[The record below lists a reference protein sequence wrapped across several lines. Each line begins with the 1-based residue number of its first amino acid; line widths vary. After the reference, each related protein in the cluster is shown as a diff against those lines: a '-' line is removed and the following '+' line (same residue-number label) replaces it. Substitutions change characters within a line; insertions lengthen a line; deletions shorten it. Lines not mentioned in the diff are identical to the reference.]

1 MEERVKLQLYTVGD
15 GIRLREG
22 WEDPLLKSKYHG
34 NQDFGSRLPS
44 PYKGRDEAR
53 ASGHSN
59 TIKDE
64 SKG

>member
-15 GIRLREG
+15 GSRLREG

-34 NQDFGSRLPS
+34 NQDVGSRLPS
-44 PYKGRDEAR
+44 PYKAR
-53 ASGHSN
+53 ASGLSN